1 MRPMTSFMLH
11 LPVLACCVLGA
22 LSVLVSSQEI
32 SENSH
37 NSLITSSLI
46 QTSSTGTT
54 GSSDASLTPLRQS
67 SRSLL
72 QLRHCAAQ
80 ACPPYLCC
88 SSSFG
93 CGLGSACLTDCL
105 SGPCETAGNTVTSN
119 SVTGNSAAGTGN
131 TVDGATADGST
142 TGGGGNPRGPRL
154 QPPVCCTAAAC
165 DIAPIMCGSGCIS
178 GPCFPRDYVRSR
190 VAELRNRRNSS
201 SNRGIG
207 AGSSGSE
214 RNSGMGN
221 GTSNSSSGSNSSSNF
236 ASSSVTGGNNVTG
249 SINVT
254 SGGNLSTGSS
264 NGSRNE
270 ASSSTNNDT
279 DNSRSSDND
288 SDSSG
293 SSVGTVSVGVLAIVV
308 VGSVFSS
315 LFLLL
320 AIFLCLRHQKK
331 QRERREHNEEERQ
344 GGSST
349 RERGR
354 FWQKPSQRWWQ
365 WARNRTIHADPETA
379 SQQHNNHASRNKIS
393 LTLASSPSDAPRRFT
408 FAQLRSATDG
418 FSQANKIGEGA
429 FGTVYRSLAIPD
441 ADLRRATSASR
452 RGKDAAASGKGVEDE
467 QRIEELWAV
476 KRAKRG
482 SMGPG
487 GAFEREVRT
496 IWRLNHRSLVSL
508 IGWCAEQG
516 EQLLVYEFVP
526 NGNLYEALHDLSR
539 PPLSFFQRVHIALG
553 IARALHYIHE
563 QARDR
568 MLHRDVKSLN
578 ILLTAELQPKLSDF
592 GLSRMLEGGEASF
605 FTHGLSGTRGY
616 LDPEFITTHRAST
629 KTDVYSFGV
638 VLLELLTGQRPLLY
652 VSPPAVAAAPQPAHT
667 FVGEDHS
674 AITAAHTTAPPSCR
688 PRSAVVLS
696 TTLPCNNSSAALNIT
711 WPQETCEALSEIVPA
726 EDQIFQIP
734 VGAHARAASTK
745 LLLEDPSLG
754 ASSNQSF
761 GVTTLADWARR
772 VLSHGHLADIVDPR
786 MPRQQPEFPPQL
798 AEIADVAVSCTDPI
812 GYHRPGM
819 GSVCSRL
826 EAILH
831 SLTPTPTMPHHHPLY
846 QLTSLPATA
855 PSTGVTSTVAALSG
869 EECGRSGAYSTDDQ
883 ICQGSS
889 NSSGRSSCGSAV
901 YVSPS
906 AHAKFQGLGV
916 NHEMGGLGV
925 NYEMGPG
932 MGSSSMHSSGQGSS
946 SCGSSI
952 GSTAPLNP

>member
-1 MRPMTSFMLH
+1 M
-11 LPVLACCVLGA
+11 
-22 LSVLVSSQEI
+22 
-32 SENSH
+32 
-37 NSLITSSLI
+37 SLITSSLI

-54 GSSDASLTPLRQS
+54 GSSDASLTPLRHS

-207 AGSSGSE
+207 AGSSE

-320 AIFLCLRHQKK
+320 AIFLCLRHQQK

-379 SQQHNNHASRNKIS
+379 SQQHNNHASRNKLS

-408 FAQLRSATDG
+408 FAQLRNATDG

-539 PPLSFFQRVHIALG
+539 PPLSFLQRVHIALG

-568 MLHRDVKSLN
+568 MLHRDVKSLNILLTAELQTSQNLLLHRDVKSLN

-652 VSPPAVAAAPQPAHT
+652 VSPPAVAAAPQPAHAS
-667 FVGEDHS
+667 VG
-674 AITAAHTTAPPSCR
+674 ALAAAGGQAGQTAATAATLAKAPA
-688 PRSAVVLS
+688 AVGSLHGEAVE
-696 TTLPCNNSSAALNIT
+696 AAA
-711 WPQETCEALSEIVPA
+711 EREAANDGTE
-726 EDQIFQIP
+726 
-734 VGAHARAASTK
+734 H
-745 LLLEDPSLG
+745 
-754 ASSNQSF
+754 NQSF